1 MKKTILCMT
10 VLAFLVT
17 FLPGVTY
24 AAGRG
29 HGFQQV
35 EAYRLLFSADQN
47 KKLDALLAP
56 AKQEF
61 PPLVQ
66 ELRGERQKLH
76 ALLKDEAAKDSDI
89 KAEIDKMAGIQYQ
102 MALQRA
108 AIIRGIRKIATPEQ
122 VAKVDALEAKQLKQR
137 EKFID
142 AMKNLYSQ
150 DQEN

>member
-1 MKKTILCMT
+1 M
-10 VLAFLVT
+10 
-17 FLPGVTY
+17 
-24 AAGRG
+24 
-29 HGFQQV
+29 
-35 EAYRLLFSADQN
+35 
-47 KKLDALLAP
+47 
-56 AKQEF
+56 
-61 PPLVQ
+61 
-66 ELRGERQKLH
+66 H